1 MRFGVESSAHRERML
16 SLLAIVVVTL
26 SAGTGYAATES
37 HPNGFR
43 AAPLPPTLGID
54 SWNGVTAPSVAP
66 RCGVDVGQSL
76 LITSAKFTINEPFLK
91 RTVDEEPAEDSFS
104 VEGIIN
110 LAALV
115 TGQVEEPDF
124 GGQDDSVG
132 PRGAIMDLPRLSQ
145 LGQFPVGIGFG
156 FEFFG
161 GVLELNPFC
170 HINPVP
176 ATVTPTKIVW
186 KNPKGSLPVVTVTVN
201 PMTGEF
207 SVDCKQVSLSGII
220 NTTDTAGARDI
231 PMIDIVPLFFGIG
244 FEGLEGYGVSIVGA
258 VVTQKNEDAPVIGTY
273 KYAKVGFPL
282 EGEFFVDSLKIDQRT
297 AKFTTSA
304 VLSRRPREL
313 FEHRATLSAF
323 FLPDLFEDDFELC
336 EGICLGIG
344 EVGECIDA
352 EDFTV
357 NADGTIFTYRRPRG
371 NEGVFV
377 SVVINLKTGKLTA
390 VTDWFEDGAF
400 SVNGVF
406 DGATFLEE
414 NQIVEVGLETCS
426 GSFVFGALVA
436 PNKKGWF
443 TGIPRILTS
452 TMLENMD
459 Q

>member
-1 MRFGVESSAHRERML
+1 MRFGVKSSARCVRAW
-16 SLLAIVVVTL
+16 SLLAVMMVAV
-26 SAGTGYAATES
+26 SAGWGYSATDS
-37 HPNGFR
+37 LSGAYR
-43 AAPLPPTLGID
+43 SAPLPPTLGIE
-54 SWNGVTAPSVAP
+54 SWDGVTAPAVAP
-66 RCGVDVGQSL
+66 RCGVEVGQSL
-76 LITSAKFTINEPFLK
+76 LITSAKFTIKEPNLK
-91 RTVDEEPAEDSFS
+91 RGIAELAEDSFS

-124 GGQDDSVG
+124 GGGDSVG
-132 PRGAIMDLPRLSQ
+132 PRGPILDLPRLSQ
-145 LGQFPVGIGFG
+145 LGQFPVGVGFG

-161 GVLELNPFC
+161 GILELNPFC
-170 HINPVP
+170 EINPIP

-186 KNPKGSLPVVTVTVN
+186 KSPKGSLPVVTVTVN

-220 NTTDTAGARDI
+220 NTTDTVGARDI
-231 PMIDIVPLFFGIG
+231 PLIDIVPLFFGIG
-244 FEGLEGYGVSIVGA
+244 FEGLEGYGISIVGA
-258 VVTQKNEDAPVIGTY
+258 IVTQKNEDAPIIGTY
-273 KYAKVGFPL
+273 KYAKIGFPL
-282 EGEFFVDSLKIDQRT
+282 EGEFFVDSLKIDQRA
-297 AKFTTSA
+297 AKFSKDA
-304 VLSRRPREL
+304 LSSRARAL

-323 FLPDLFEDDFELC
+323 FLPDIFEEDFELC
-336 EGICLGIG
+336 EGVCLGIG
-344 EVGECIDA
+344 EIGECIDA
-352 EDFTV
+352 EDFKV

-371 NEGVFV
+371 EEGVFV

-406 DGATFLEE
+406 DGATDLEE

-452 TMLENMD
+452 TILENTD